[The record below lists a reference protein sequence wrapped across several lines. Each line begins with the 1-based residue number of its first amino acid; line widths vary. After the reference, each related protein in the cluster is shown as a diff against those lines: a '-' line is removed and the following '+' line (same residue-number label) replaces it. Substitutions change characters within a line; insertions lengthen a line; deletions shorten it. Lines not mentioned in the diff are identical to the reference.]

1 MPCDELTSYYT
12 DLLAGSYRCLDR
24 LVLNANFAPCYS
36 AGGFRW
42 WWRQLHHGSD
52 EELDDAHL
60 MRMAG
65 HFGRRVRGW
74 AKAHRVPVIDC
85 HREEDKHEVA
95 EEYLKNHPEVVGGLF
110 LILVGR
116 AVATVW
122 TVHRSRGGVILNLE
136 AKPRYINHYSFH
148 IMDPHWGHVTI
159 KMSGH
164 PPFGA
169 QIMLN
174 GHEYVACRAKKLG
187 IPFTK
192 EGNCFTLV
200 SRPADLAK
208 VADTLSEARTTG
220 RLRQVCERWIY
231 TSCLCFALD
240 LRDQQRSGFR
250 YQYSIYQ
257 VEYSRNL
264 LFHVG
269 GQMEQI
275 FQGLIDRTRAR
286 LNIKNLKTIFGF
298 KGRPHRDRKG
308 KPPRL
313 EAVVETP
320 RYDLT
325 IFKLHF
331 GKLTLK
337 AYTKGEHVLRF
348 EAIAHNTK
356 ELRCGRIL
364 DRFPQVVLRL
374 RQILQQFLSNL
385 YYMDATFVSDE
396 TLDQIGNTRVGG
408 IDLNKVRTRA
418 VLSAILS
425 LACCPD
431 GFTAGHLADRVRST
445 SPIAACNYDARRAA
459 YDIKKFRGKGLVSKL
474 ANSRRYTLP
483 PQAVRTIAALVIL
496 REKLLRPILAAV
508 HKPRNSHPPK
518 NCTSI
523 DQHYENLRQ
532 DMFTLMQDLRIAA

>member
-1 MPCDELTSYYT
+1 MRRKNGPAGSCSRATCPVSSSMLRDELSSYYT
-12 DLLAGSYRCLDR
+12 DLLDGSYSCLDR

-36 AGGFRW
+36 AGGFSW

-74 AKAHRVPVIDC
+74 AKAHQVPVIDC
-85 HREEDKHEVA
+85 RREEDKHEVA
-95 EEYLKNHPEVVGGLF
+95 EEYLQSHAGGAGLF

-122 TVHRSRGGVILNLE
+122 TVHRSRSGVLLNLD

-148 IMDPHWGHVTI
+148 IWDPDWGHITI

-174 GHEYVACRAKKLG
+174 GHEYVACRAKKVG

-200 SRPADLAK
+200 SKPADLAK
-208 VADTLSEARTTG
+208 VADTLSDARTTG

-240 LRDQQRSGFR
+240 LQDQQRSGFR

-264 LFHVG
+264 LFHLG

-298 KGRPHRDRKG
+298 KARPHRDRKG
-308 KPPRL
+308 KSPRL
-313 EAVVETP
+313 EVVVETP
-320 RYDLT
+320 SYDLT
-325 IFKLHF
+325 IFKAPLRQVDSEGIHQRRTRTSFRGHCSQHKGAALRPAAGPFPPDHPPAPSDPPAVPQQPVLH
-331 GKLTLK
+331 GC
-337 AYTKGEHVLRF
+337 HLRQRSHSGSTSYSP
-348 EAIAHNTK
+348 EIAPAIVKRQNNIPGSFDTR
-356 ELRCGRIL
+356 LGV
-364 DRFPQVVLRL
+364 DRF
-374 RQILQQFLSNL
+374 FKN
-385 YYMDATFVSDE
+385 
-396 TLDQIGNTRVGG
+396 RVWG
-408 IDLNKVRTRA
+408 
-418 VLSAILS
+418 
-425 LACCPD
+425 
-431 GFTAGHLADRVRST
+431 
-445 SPIAACNYDARRAA
+445 DARCLRWSR
-459 YDIKKFRGKGLVSKL
+459 IWSPL
-474 ANSRRYTLP
+474 APN
-483 PQAVRTIAALVIL
+483 
-496 REKLLRPILAAV
+496 RPAFA
-508 HKPRNSHPPK
+508 
-518 NCTSI
+518 
-523 DQHYENLRQ
+523 
-532 DMFTLMQDLRIAA
+532 

>member
-12 DLLAGSYRCLDR
+12 DLLDGSYTCLDR

-42 WWRQLHHGSD
+42 WWRQLHNGSD

-65 HFGRRVRGW
+65 HFGRRMRGW
-74 AKAHRVPVIDC
+74 AKANQVPVIDC
-85 HREEDKHEVA
+85 RREEDKHEIA
-95 EEYLKNHPEVVGGLF
+95 EEYLKTHPSIRGLF

-148 IMDPHWGHVTI
+148 ILDPDWGHITI

-174 GHEYVACRAKKLG
+174 GHEYVACRARKVG

-192 EGNCFTLV
+192 EGNCFTIV
-200 SRPADLAK
+200 SKPADLAK

-231 TSCLCFALD
+231 TACLCFALD
-240 LRDQQRSGFR
+240 LKDQQSSGFR

-264 LFHVG
+264 IFHLG
-269 GQMEQI
+269 GQMEQV

-286 LNIKNLKTIFGF
+286 LDVKKLKTIFGF

-313 EAVVETP
+313 EVVVETP
-320 RYDLT
+320 SYDLT

-337 AYTKGEHVLRF
+337 AYTKGEHVLPFRGDCSQHQG
-348 EAIAHNTK
+348 AA
-356 ELRCGRIL
+356 LRPAPGPVPSDCPPAPSDPPAVPRQL
-364 DRFPQVVLRL
+364 VLYGCRL
-374 RQILQQFLSNL
+374 RQ
-385 YYMDATFVSDE
+385 
-396 TLDQIGNTRVGG
+396 R
-408 IDLNKVRTRA
+408 
-418 VLSAILS
+418 
-425 LACCPD
+425 
-431 GFTAGHLADRVRST
+431 
-445 SPIAACNYDARRAA
+445 
-459 YDIKKFRGKGLVSKL
+459 
-474 ANSRRYTLP
+474 
-483 PQAVRTIAALVIL
+483 
-496 REKLLRPILAAV
+496 
-508 HKPRNSHPPK
+508 
-518 NCTSI
+518 
-523 DQHYENLRQ
+523 
-532 DMFTLMQDLRIAA
+532 

>member
-1 MPCDELTSYYT
+1 
-12 DLLAGSYRCLDR
+12 
-24 LVLNANFAPCYS
+24 
-36 AGGFRW
+36 
-42 WWRQLHHGSD
+42 
-52 EELDDAHL
+52 
-60 MRMAG
+60 
-65 HFGRRVRGW
+65 
-74 AKAHRVPVIDC
+74 
-85 HREEDKHEVA
+85 
-95 EEYLKNHPEVVGGLF
+95 
-110 LILVGR
+110 
-116 AVATVW
+116 
-122 TVHRSRGGVILNLE
+122 
-136 AKPRYINHYSFH
+136 
-148 IMDPHWGHVTI
+148 
-159 KMSGH
+159 MSGH

-174 GHEYVACRAKKLG
+174 GHEYVACRAKKVG

-200 SRPADLAK
+200 SKPADLAK
-208 VADTLSEARTTG
+208 VADTLSEVRTTG
-220 RLRQVCERWIY
+220 RLRQVCEPWIY

-240 LRDQQRSGFR
+240 LQDQQRSGFR

-264 LFHVG
+264 LFHRG

-286 LNIKNLKTIFGF
+286 LNIQNLKTIFGF
-298 KGRPHRDRKG
+298 KSRPHRDRKG

-320 RYDLT
+320 SYDLT

-356 ELRCGRIL
+356 ELRCGRLL
-364 DRFPQVVLRL
+364 DRFPQIVLRL

-385 YYMDATFVSDE
+385 YYMDAAFISDE
-396 TLDQIGNTRVGG
+396 TLDQLPTSSQIGNTRVGG
-408 IDLNKVRTRA
+408 IDLNKPRTRA

-425 LACCPD
+425 LACSPD
-431 GFTAGHLADRVRST
+431 GFTAGHVADRVRST
-445 SPIAACNYDARRAA
+445 SRMKDSNYDVRRAA
-459 YDIKKFRGKGLVSKL
+459 YDIKKFRGKGLLSKL
-474 ANSRRYTLP
+474 PNSHRYAIP
-483 PQAVRTIAALVIL
+483 QQAVRTIAALVIL
-496 REKLLRPILAAV
+496 REKLLRPILASV
-508 HKPRNSHPPK
+508 HKPRNSHQPK
-518 NCTSI
+518 DCTAI

-532 DMFTLMQDLRIAA
+532 DMFTLMHDLRIAA